1 MKINTD
7 ANQFKWSFDYNGFEP
22 NFLPFD
28 DSYLNFQKC
37 ETTKVTV
44 LKSIPQTKCD
54 QHKRQLCTDPIC
66 PLVVEN
72 EVCQDIE
79 KTVGSSNS

>member
-1 MKINTD
+1 MK
-7 ANQFKWSFDYNGFEP
+7 FSLKLFVP
-22 NFLPFD
+22 NFMPFD
-28 DSYLNFQKC
+28 DFYLNFQKC
-37 ETTKVTV
+37 ETTQVTV
-44 LKSIPQTKCD
+44 LKSIPQTKCE

-79 KTVGSSNS
+79 KTVGSSKS